1 MGCAATDQTAENGS
15 GAMDVKESYKTTSLS
30 GSESSSSDENEMV
43 IHVEWKFERA
53 GEKYTFTAMSED
65 NKELDAKTYDV
76 GDIPDTIKFDCGW
89 QYVIVSYADVT
100 GKMHS
105 SFVDKEDS
113 VYEYSVSTGKFF
125 LDTGVVEIE

>member
-15 GAMDVKESYKTTSLS
+15 GAMDIKESYKTTSFS
-30 GSESSSSDENEMV
+30 GSESSSGDENEMT

-76 GDIPDTIKFDCGW
+76 GDIPDTIKFDCDW